1 LKTERRKIFNHDT
14 VGAVGNIVNHGM
26 EDAAPD
32 TKRIFNHDL
41 RDCADEEEL
50 ARLLGVFKYPGRV
63 LGETNPSDVIQ
74 LHPDLKSSWNWIT
87 DHYNRIG
94 LPHTKTVIWDDNF
107 DLIRRFPKHDLSVF
121 FFGSKAHAVR
131 PDERWYKVVKRMN
144 SKNHFIKLCQDLSV
158 CTPKTACLDDKD
170 NFQGCDGF
178 DFPVYFK
185 ISTSVSGL
193 GVVKCRNEQELEK
206 RIFSMDSGIDFQIQE
221 EIKTD
226 TFINVQYVVNSGHL
240 EKVAI
245 TEQILEDCQHSGNRF
260 PTKYDSAWEVTD
272 PIAVKLWQEGM
283 KGYFAFDLA
292 VTDEKYSVIEC
303 NPRYNGST
311 YPTNIAKKLGIESW
325 VAKNLTTNIRTL
337 DDLNFEGIEYN
348 PLKKSG
354 IIVVNWGCIS
364 DGKIG
369 VLIAGD
375 QNEQE
380 QIEEEFR
387 SRI

>member
-1 LKTERRKIFNHDT
+1 
-14 VGAVGNIVNHGM
+14 
-26 EDAAPD
+26 
-32 TKRIFNHDL
+32 
-41 RDCADEEEL
+41 
-50 ARLLGVFKYPGRV
+50 
-63 LGETNPSDVIQ
+63 
-74 LHPDLKSSWNWIT
+74 
-87 DHYNRIG
+87 
-94 LPHTKTVIWDDNF
+94 
-107 DLIRRFPKHDLSVF
+107 
-121 FFGSKAHAVR
+121 
-131 PDERWYKVVKRMN
+131 MN

-158 CTPKTACLDDKD
+158 CTPKTACFDDKD

-245 TEQILEDCQHSGNRF
+245 TEQILENCQHSGNRF